1 MDGMGAA
8 SEAVVSEAL
17 ILDNYLLP
25 AYWRAL
31 TFTIAPRAIDFNRLT
46 RGAGMKERAA
56 GLIRQRLP

>member
-31 TFTIAPRAIDFNRLT
+31 TFNHRAPGHRF
-46 RGAGMKERAA
+46 
-56 GLIRQRLP
+56 Q